1 MFLFGFF
8 KIILITIITF
18 MIISFTG
25 IFTNWRFSKDDA
37 ISKYTSAL
45 QTIGDFSL
53 TSNAKL
59 QGKREFGKD
68 HYTGKYRVNY
78 KYFTGEEII
87 FGGTNLGKNK
97 KLRVK
102 AELNNTNGEAKVI
115 FQNAEEEIILIEND
129 GTYDNVIDISEGG
142 SNYLKIETNNFLGSA
157 YITVDY
163 E

>member
-37 ISKYTSAL
+37 ISKYSSAL

-68 HYTGKYRVNY
+68 HYTGKYSVNY
-78 KYFTGEEII
+78 KYFTGEEIV
-87 FGGTNLGKNK
+87 FGGTNLGENK

>member
-1 MFLFGFF
+1 
-8 KIILITIITF
+8 

-78 KYFTGEEII
+78 KYFTGKEIV
-87 FGGTNLGKNK
+87 FGGTNLGENK

-129 GTYDNVIDISEGG
+129 GTYDNVIDISEGE

>member
-45 QTIGDFSL
+45 QTIGDFS
-53 TSNAKL
+53 
-59 QGKREFGKD
+59 FGKD

-78 KYFTGEEII
+78 KYFTGEEIV
-87 FGGTNLGKNK
+87 FGGTNLGGNK

-115 FQNAEEEIILIEND
+115 FQKAEEEIILIENN

>member
-78 KYFTGEEII
+78 KYFTGKEIV
-87 FGGTNLGKNK
+87 FGGTNLGENK

>member
-45 QTIGDFSL
+45 QTLGDFSL

-68 HYTGKYRVNY
+68 HYTGKYSVNY
-78 KYFTGEEII
+78 KYFTGEEIV
-87 FGGTNLGKNK
+87 FGGTELGGNK

-115 FQNAEEEIILIEND
+115 FQNAEEEIILIENN

>member
-37 ISKYTSAL
+37 ISKYTSSL

-68 HYTGKYRVNY
+68 HYTGKYSVNY
-78 KYFTGEEII
+78 KYFTGEEIV
-87 FGGTNLGKNK
+87 FGGTNLGENK

>member
-25 IFTNWRFSKDDA
+25 IFTNWRFSKNDA

-68 HYTGKYRVNY
+68 HYTGKYSVNY
-78 KYFTGEEII
+78 KYFTGEEIV
-87 FGGTNLGKNK
+87 FGGTNLGENK

>member
-78 KYFTGEEII
+78 KYFTGKEIV
-87 FGGTNLGKNK
+87 FGGTNLGENK

-129 GTYDNVIDISEGG
+129 GTYDNVIDISEGE

>member
-1 MFLFGFF
+1 
-8 KIILITIITF
+8 

-25 IFTNWRFSKDDA
+25 IFTNWRFSKYDA

-78 KYFTGEEII
+78 KYFTGKEIV
-87 FGGTNLGKNK
+87 FGGTNLGENK

>member
-1 MFLFGFF
+1 MFLFVFF

-59 QGKREFGKD
+59 QGKREFEKD
-68 HYTGKYRVNY
+68 HYTGKYSVNY
-78 KYFTGEEII
+78 KYFTGEEIV
-87 FGGTNLGKNK
+87 FGGTNLGENK

>member
-78 KYFTGEEII
+78 KYFTGEEIV
-87 FGGTNLGKNK
+87 FGGTNLGENK

-129 GTYDNVIDISEGG
+129 GTYDNVIDISEGE

>member
-59 QGKREFGKD
+59 QGKREFEKD

-78 KYFTGEEII
+78 KYFTGEEIV
-87 FGGTNLGKNK
+87 FGGTNLGENK

>member
-68 HYTGKYRVNY
+68 HYTGKYSVNY
-78 KYFTGEEII
+78 KYFTGEYLYRQ
-87 FGGTNLGKNK
+87 FTTTSNFYGSG
-97 KLRVK
+97 
-102 AELNNTNGEAKVI
+102 
-115 FQNAEEEIILIEND
+115 LITTPS
-129 GTYDNVIDISEGG
+129 GSGCKTSIRSFSLSCRTALINVVVFSE
-142 SNYLKIETNNFLGSA
+142 SIMV
-157 YITVDY
+157 ITVGPAPLR
-163 E
+163 

>member
-68 HYTGKYRVNY
+68 HYTGKYSVNY
-78 KYFTGEEII
+78 KYFTGKEIV
-87 FGGTNLGKNK
+87 FGGTNLGENK

>member
-68 HYTGKYRVNY
+68 HYTGKYSVNY

-87 FGGTNLGKNK
+87 FGGTNLGENK

-115 FQNAEEEIILIEND
+115 FQKAEEEIILIEND

>member
-59 QGKREFGKD
+59 QGKREFEKD

-78 KYFTGEEII
+78 KYFTGEEIV
-87 FGGTNLGKNK
+87 FGGTNLGENK

-115 FQNAEEEIILIEND
+115 FQKAEEEIILIENN

>member
-59 QGKREFGKD
+59 QGKREFGKE
-68 HYTGKYRVNY
+68 HYTGKYSVNY
-78 KYFTGEEII
+78 KYFTGEEIV
-87 FGGTNLGKNK
+87 FGGTNLGENK

-102 AELNNTNGEAKVI
+102 AELNNTNGKAKVI

>member
-78 KYFTGEEII
+78 KYFTGEEIV
-87 FGGTNLGKNK
+87 FGGTKLGGNK

>member
-78 KYFTGEEII
+78 KYFTGKEIV
-87 FGGTNLGKNK
+87 FGGTNLGENK

-115 FQNAEEEIILIEND
+115 FQKAEEEIILIEND

>member
-78 KYFTGEEII
+78 KYFTGEEIV
-87 FGGTNLGKNK
+87 FGGTNLGENK

-102 AELNNTNGEAKVI
+102 AELNNTNGKAKVI

>member
-68 HYTGKYRVNY
+68 HYTGKYSVNY

-87 FGGTNLGKNK
+87 FGGTNLGENK
-97 KLRVK
+97 KLRVN

>member
-68 HYTGKYRVNY
+68 HYTGKYSVNY
-78 KYFTGEEII
+78 KYFAGEEIV
-87 FGGTNLGKNK
+87 FGGTNLGENK

-102 AELNNTNGEAKVI
+102 AELNNTNGKAKVI

>member
-37 ISKYTSAL
+37 ISKYTSSL

-68 HYTGKYRVNY
+68 HYTGKYSVNY
-78 KYFTGEEII
+78 KYFTGEEIV
-87 FGGTNLGKNK
+87 FGGTNLGENK

-102 AELNNTNGEAKVI
+102 AELNNTNGKAKVI

>member
-78 KYFTGEEII
+78 KYFTGEEIV
-87 FGGTNLGKNK
+87 FGGTNLGENK

>member
-68 HYTGKYRVNY
+68 HYTGKYSVNY
-78 KYFTGEEII
+78 KYFTGEEIV
-87 FGGTNLGKNK
+87 FGGTNLGENK

-142 SNYLKIETNNFLGSA
+142 SNYLKIETNNFLGGA

>member
-78 KYFTGEEII
+78 KYFTGKEIV
-87 FGGTNLGKNK
+87 FGGTNLGENK

-142 SNYLKIETNNFLGSA
+142 SNYLKIETNNFLGGA

>member
-1 MFLFGFF
+1 MFLFVFF

-68 HYTGKYRVNY
+68 HYTGKYSVNY
-78 KYFTGEEII
+78 KYFTGEEIV
-87 FGGTNLGKNK
+87 FGGTNLGENK